1 MPSDAVRVPAG
12 GWQDGPVSS
21 PKRRAVPEPP
31 PSLWRSEVS
40 WVTWALIAVSVPITV
55 IAMLEA
61 ARDPHGDTVWGVL
74 MYIPPGVVTAYAV
87 IELLWAPGRQ
97 LAGAMFRMLAI
108 PGAAAVV
115 STVTIAITYALPPVQ
130 EVLAETRDP
139 DGWHYWLGAEEG
151 NPWLLS
157 FLAGYGL
164 GVLVG
169 LVAWVFVVL
178 PVTAFRRPREFAETN
193 MMSTRREDFERN
205 RRAGIAI
212 SFLLILIFAIPSLIV
227 GGAATADAD
236 DMVELF
242 TNAGWVLQNPVE
254 NLGEIAWFIGLLL
267 IPVAIW
273 LVWYIYVT
281 QRVDRA
287 ARAASGMPMGLRP
300 PRDRD

>member
-1 MPSDAVRVPAG
+1 MFAG

-21 PKRRAVPEPP
+21 PKRRAAPEPP
-31 PSLWRSEVS
+31 PSLWRTEVS
-40 WVTWALIAVSVPITV
+40 WVTWALIAVSVPATV
-55 IAMLEA
+55 IAMLQA
-61 ARDPHGDTVWGVL
+61 ARDPHGDTLWGLL
-74 MYIPPGVVTAYAV
+74 MFIPPGVVTAYAV
-87 IELLWAPGRQ
+87 IELLWAPSRL

-115 STVTIAITYALPPVQ
+115 STVTIAIAYALPPVQ
-130 EVLAETRDP
+130 QVLAETRDS
-139 DGWHYWLGAEEG
+139 DGWHYWLGADEG
-151 NPWLLS
+151 NPWLLA

-164 GVLVG
+164 GALVG

-193 MMSTRREDFERN
+193 MMSTKREDLEHN

-227 GGAATADAD
+227 GGAATATAGDV
-236 DMVELF
+236 VELF
-242 TNAGWVLQNPVE
+242 ADAGWVLQDPLE

-267 IPVAIW
+267 IPVAVW
-273 LVWYIYVT
+273 LLWYVYMT